1 MSDFLQLMGFG
12 PLGWGLSLLR
22 GAAVTLAIAICG
34 FLLGSAIGGLGA
46 WAKIKGGSFSRAVA
60 GGYTTVLRGI
70 PDLLVI
76 YLFYFG
82 AGSILTPVAHFFGA
96 SGFISLPGFVAGVIA
111 IGITSGAYQTE
122 VFRGGFRA
130 IFPGEID
137 AATAC
142 GMSSWLKFRRIVAP
156 LTLRYSLPA
165 LGNVWQQVLKE
176 TALVSVTGAVELVR
190 QAQVGAG
197 STHQPFPFYFGASIL
212 FLVITLTSSGLMQ
225 RVERWLNRGLRRIA

>member
-1 MSDFLQLMGFG
+1 MSDFVQLMGFG
-12 PLGWGLSLLR
+12 PLGWGASMLR
-22 GAAVTLAIAICG
+22 GAGITLAIALGG
-34 FLLGSAIGGLGA
+34 FLMGSVIGALGA
-46 WAKIKGGSFSRAVA
+46 WAKINGGVVLSAIA
-60 GGYTTVLRGI
+60 GGYTTILRGI

-82 AGSILTPVAHFFGA
+82 AGSILTPLAHLFGS
-96 SGFISLPGFVAGVIA
+96 SGFISLPGFLAGVIA

-122 VFRGGFRA
+122 VFRGGCRA
-130 IFPGEID
+130 VFPGEIE

-142 GMSSWLKFRRIVAP
+142 GMSRWLKFRRIVAP

-197 STHQPFPFYFGASIL
+197 STHQPFPFYFGAAIL
-212 FLVITLTSSGLMQ
+212 YLIITLTSSGLMQ
-225 RVERWLNRGLRRIA
+225 RAERWLNRGLRTA